1 MATLMDESRRMLYTG
16 SDFFN
21 IGGGEDAVT
30 AVEMARPPVIVL
42 LLLDGDYV
50 TCDRETPCV

>member
-1 MATLMDESRRMLYTG
+1 MDESRRMLYTG